1 MTIDKAR
8 KLKKGSGFRRIQLEL
23 SSRFGIDIS
32 YGAVVEL
39 GIAKSRRKRSAARY
53 KNAVALACRR
63 NVKRV
68 SEENI
73 DKHKSAAHYQI
84 AHYLRDRVSQV
95 EWLWFER
102 DDHSKVRMNSS
113 STTNQHAVPTVCEGM
128 GAVQHDYND
137 PSVCSSLYVTS
148 IRAAPLADGREI
160 NVAVVKVDG
169 LHPSSPSQHFAD
181 LYMLQENTDERCVA
195 LFRSSDGGY
204 KSVMQIEVDGGTDED
219 PSRAET
225 QCLLAELMLGGPKR
239 RPEMRRRQVGASTRC
254 SHSSPLNKVERLNG
268 QETRGAAGFV
278 AMTNVLSPGLTA

>member
-1 MTIDKAR
+1 
-8 KLKKGSGFRRIQLEL
+8 
-23 SSRFGIDIS
+23 
-32 YGAVVEL
+32 
-39 GIAKSRRKRSAARY
+39 
-53 KNAVALACRR
+53 
-63 NVKRV
+63 
-68 SEENI
+68 
-73 DKHKSAAHYQI
+73 
-84 AHYLRDRVSQV
+84 
-95 EWLWFER
+95 
-102 DDHSKVRMNSS
+102 MNSS
-113 STTNQHAVPTVCEGM
+113 STTNQHAVPTVGEGM

-204 KSVMQIEVDGGTDED
+204 KPVMQIEVDGGADED

-239 RPEMRRRQVGASTRC
+239 RPEMRRRQVAASTRC

-278 AMTNVLSPGLTA
+278 AMTNACGSLLDASTGDLDKAKVHAMWRHHQERLRESLSEISGLGGASILAVKGAELGAEQLCEEATIVLERARHSSPST